1 MWQERGKSPGKYGDR
16 FMRYV
21 GNIYRPPS
29 EAYSLLVQ
37 VTIGCSH
44 NKCTFCNMYKE
55 KQFRV
60 RKLEEVL
67 EDLAWARKQYKRVD
81 RIFLCDGDAL
91 CLANSKLLVILDYIR
106 EHFPECERVTT
117 YGRSKDAL
125 RKSDEELKELRQ
137 HGLSMV
143 YLGAESG
150 SQRVLE
156 MVQKGET
163 REELIAGVQKLE
175 KNGIMVSVT
184 FISGLSGQDGW
195 EEHAIESGK
204 MIAEMN
210 ASYVSLLTLMV
221 EPPAPMLEE
230 IRAGKFQYLTPEQVL
245 KETCLLLDHARPQK
259 SCVFRS
265 NHASNYVSLRGNLP
279 EDNDRLIDALHR
291 CMKDRGL
298 LKDERFRML

>member
-1 MWQERGKSPGKYGDR
+1 
-16 FMRYV
+16 MRYE
-21 GNIYRPPS
+21 GDIYRPPS

-60 RKLEEVL
+60 RKQEEVL
-67 EDLAWARKQYKRVD
+67 EDLAWAREHYRRVE

-91 CLANSKLLVILDYIR
+91 CLANRKLLVILDYIR
-106 EHFPECERVTT
+106 QHFPECERVTT
-117 YGRSKDAL
+117 YGRATDVL
-125 RKSDEELKELRQ
+125 RKTDEELRELRE
-137 HGLSMV
+137 HGIEMV

-150 SQRVLE
+150 SQKVLE
-156 MVQKGET
+156 KINKGET
-163 REELIAGVQKLE
+163 REELIEGVQRLE
-175 KNGIMVSVT
+175 AAGIKTSVT
-184 FISGLSGQDGW
+184 FISGLAGSDDW
-195 EEHAIESGK
+195 EEHAVETGR

-210 ASYVSLLTLMV
+210 ASYVSLLTLMLQ
-221 EPPAPMLEE
+221 PPAPLLEDY
-230 IRAGKFQYLTPEQVL
+230 RQGRFKLLTPEEVL
-245 KETCLLLDHARPQK
+245 PDTCRMLQYAKPSK

-279 EDNDRLIDALHR
+279 EDNDSMIAALKR
-291 CMKDRGL
+291 CMEDRGL

>member
-1 MWQERGKSPGKYGDR
+1 
-16 FMRYV
+16 MRYE
-21 GNIYRPPS
+21 GDIYRPPS

-60 RKLEEVL
+60 RKQEEVL
-67 EDLAWARKQYKRVD
+67 EDLAWAREHYRRVE

-91 CLANSKLLVILDYIR
+91 CLANRKLLVILDYIR
-106 EHFPECERVTT
+106 QHFPECERVTT
-117 YGRSKDAL
+117 YGRATDVL
-125 RKSDEELKELRQ
+125 RKTDEELRELRE
-137 HGLSMV
+137 HGIEMV

-150 SQRVLE
+150 SQKVLE
-156 MVQKGET
+156 KINKGET
-163 REELIAGVQKLE
+163 REELIEGVQRLE
-175 KNGIMVSVT
+175 AAGIKTSVT
-184 FISGLSGQDGW
+184 FISGLAGPDEW
-195 EEHAIESGK
+195 EEHAVETGR

-210 ASYVSLLTLMV
+210 ASYVSLLTLMLQ
-221 EPPAPMLEE
+221 PPAPLLEDY
-230 IRAGKFQYLTPEQVL
+230 RQGRFKLLTPEEVL
-245 KETCLLLDHARPQK
+245 AETCLMLQYAKPSK

-279 EDNDRLIDALHR
+279 EDNDSMIAALKR
-291 CMKDRGL
+291 CMEDRGL